1 MGETMEG
8 TLEAKRAA
16 AVAAV
21 YSYLALRAGGPPE
34 AAVQTG
40 RQASGAGAGPSL
52 WALYGRQALMNQ
64 RVRMQARRRA

>member
-40 RQASGAGAGPSL
+40 RQASGAGPSL

>member
-40 RQASGAGAGPSL
+40 GQPSGAGPSL